1 MSQPNSKTLYAK
13 EYRFIYETKLDKLRR
28 KTLKY
33 NAEIY
38 LFFAAA
44 IFAAGN
50 FSPVFSAVVSVFL
63 LLLLLLNLAT
73 YENRIPE
80 YPVIGVYGKDKPYLF
95 NLGTAVTAIS
105 DVPDPID
112 VARNRKKYED
122 KLLYPVLIDDKMPL
136 THMFTVGTTGA
147 GKTTFEVNILKQI
160 LDAGAGTL
168 AVDGKGDQ
176 TIYESF
182 YNTCVDSGR
191 EDDFRVINFNNP
203 KESNTFNPL
212 LKGDADKVTDIIGN
226 MLETGGDNAF
236 WAGRAL
242 SFMKGLL
249 SVLVPLRD
257 MGLLFNPEMERE
269 EILTFG
275 VINKWIALQDLRTLY
290 WVIKKSNDAGMLIV
304 DCFSPEERKKYKPIN
319 LDRLKAYLASVYVDL
334 SAEDTKFPDGA
345 EKQHGNSY
353 LMWNESLDMLAGRF
367 GPIFDTEN
375 PTIDMEDVVSNG
387 RIVYVLLP
395 ALQVDSRSLASLGKI
410 VLSLLK
416 NAIAVLLGDNISGT
430 VEERY
435 LSFAK
440 RPRVPFFAMM
450 DEYGS
455 YAVEGFDNVLAQ
467 ARSLRVAVV
476 IMVQEIASLQKTS
489 DIEKKRL
496 LGNTGIKVALKLEEQ
511 DTIEEVIKMLGRRE
525 TATIRVRQ
533 EQQSFKE
540 REIELQEKDVVEVK
554 MLKEMVPGHGY
565 ITWAGDIVPF
575 LVNYYDP
582 PKAPEIPKFDYF
594 TENVEPMYRMRE
606 IKKTVKDFLGESQV
620 DLDSESEALAAAVA
634 SINSVFDTTMVTWN
648 INMDDMSPDT
658 VKLME
663 ERMKEIM
670 DTDSVREMV
679 NRMEEKEKKL
689 LDVIEAEILEEKEK

>member
-1 MSQPNSKTLYAK
+1 MSQTNSKTLHAR
-13 EYRFIYETKLDKLRR
+13 EYRFVYETKLDKIRR

-33 NAEIY
+33 NGEIY
-38 LFFAAA
+38 AFATGAILISAGISPVATA
-44 IFAAGN
+44 IFS
-50 FSPVFSAVVSVFL
+50 FFL
-63 LLLLLLNLAT
+63 FLFLFLNLAT
-73 YENRIPE
+73 YENRTPE
-80 YPVIGVYGKDKPYLF
+80 YPVIGVYGKDRPYLF
-95 NLGTAVTAIS
+95 NLGTAVTAVS

-112 VARNRKKYED
+112 VAKNRKKYED

-176 TIYESF
+176 TIYEAF
-182 YNTCVDSGR
+182 YNTCVDAGR

-203 KESNTFNPL
+203 HESNTFNPL

-226 MLETGGDNAF
+226 MLETSGDNAF

-290 WVIKKSNDAGMLIV
+290 WVIKKSNDAGTFIV
-304 DCFSPEERKKYKPIN
+304 DCFSPEEKAKYKPIN

-533 EQQSFKE
+533 EQQSLKE
-540 REIELQEKDVVEVK
+540 REIEVQEKDVVEVK

-565 ITWAGDIVPF
+565 ITWAGEIVPF

-594 TENVEPMYRMRE
+594 TRNVEPMYRMRE
-606 IKKTVKDFLGESQV
+606 IKNMVKDFLGESKV
-620 DLDSESEALAAAVA
+620 EADSESEALAAAVA
-634 SINSVFDTTMVTWN
+634 SINSVFDTTMVTWSLGATE
-648 INMDDMSPDT
+648 MSPEIFRA
-658 VKLME
+658 ME
-663 ERMKEIM
+663 ERMSEIM
-670 DTDSVREMV
+670 DIEKVKEMTV
-679 NRMEEKEKKL
+679 AIEEKEKRL
-689 LDVIEAEILEEKEK
+689 VEVIEAELEED